1 MQLNMNEKPRGFEP
15 RGFDTVISPLIV
27 SASALYRQRK
37 TLRAIARLIASS
49 QTKKPRGSKP
59 RGLAKSIALCF
70 RDNAQLQRYA
80 LAVAWSL
87 KRLPTARSGD

>member
-1 MQLNMNEKPRGFEP
+1 MNEKPRGFEP

-37 TLRAIARLIASS
+37 TLRAIARLIVGS

-59 RGLAKSIALCF
+59 RGLAKSIAMFSRQRPIATICACRRLV
-70 RDNAQLQRYA
+70 AQAIANRA
-80 LAVAWSL
+80 
-87 KRLPTARSGD
+87 